1 MIILTCIARY
11 TLQSYIH
18 NTFKIYAAEVSAN
31 QIKSTHCTVLS
42 GWHTRH
48 TEYELHV
55 QPPTE
60 RERYNTEQ
68 SE

>member
-1 MIILTCIARY
+1 MIILTSIGIHVYY
-11 TLQSYIH
+11 TIIH
-18 NTFKIYAAEVSAN
+18 NTSKIYAAEVSAN

-55 QPPTE
+55 QPPTKHKTE
-60 RERYNTEQ
+60 REHRTV
-68 SE
+68 